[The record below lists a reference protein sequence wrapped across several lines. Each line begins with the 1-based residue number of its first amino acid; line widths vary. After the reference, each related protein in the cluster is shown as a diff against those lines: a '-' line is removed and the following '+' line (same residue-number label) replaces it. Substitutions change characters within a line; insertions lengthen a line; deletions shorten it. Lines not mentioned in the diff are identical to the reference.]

1 MRTHHKILIGLAT
14 LLPTICHAQSDHA
27 QSNCLWLN
35 EGTARVILGG
45 AVTVTVNGTGQH
57 SVCEFSSRQGSAI
70 HQIMISVNLMT
81 NISKQFHAYLSKC
94 SAKSTP
100 LSSIGNQAVMCSGTT
115 NQNAYADKVVGR
127 VRDQAFIVS
136 VSSSIDNDP
145 SLGPDLRR
153 KLANLIAEQVAGA
166 LF

>member
-1 MRTHHKILIGLAT
+1 
-14 LLPTICHAQSDHA
+14 
-27 QSNCLWLN
+27 
-35 EGTARVILGG
+35 
-45 AVTVTVNGTGQH
+45 
-57 SVCEFSSRQGSAI
+57 
-70 HQIMISVNLMT
+70 MISVNLMT